1 MVNGSKKGAA
11 AEADIVKQLT
21 AWAGLEFVR
30 KGRGAPGSDIRV
42 PKGFKWSIEVKHHA
56 QLKPRHFFFESA
68 LLRDFW
74 FQTQKQA
81 REDNRWPLLLVKAD
95 GYWFAVESMA
105 YAKIVKDISL
115 MTVIGRDN
123 VLVSPL
129 RCFFA
134 KETPLA

>member
-11 AEADIVKQLT
+11 AEADIVKLLNN
-21 AWAGLEFVR
+21 WSGLEFVR
-30 KGRGAPGSDIRV
+30 KGRGSSGSDLRV
-42 PKGFKWSIEVKHHA
+42 PKGFKWSVEVKHHK

-95 GYWFAVESMA
+95 GKWFVVESMA
-105 YAKIVKDISL
+105 YAKITKDISL

-129 RCFFA
+129 HCFFA

>member
-1 MVNGSKKGAA
+1 MVNSSKKGGQ
-11 AEADIVKQLT
+11 AEADIVKQLC

-30 KGRGAPGSDIRV
+30 KGRGATGSDVRV
-42 PKGFKWSIEVKHHA
+42 PAGFKWSVEVKHHK

-68 LLRDFW
+68 LLRAFW

-95 GYWFAVESMA
+95 GKWFAVESMS
-105 YAKIVKDISL
+105 YAKITKDISL
-115 MTVIGRDN
+115 MTFIGRDS

-129 RCFFA
+129 HCFFQ
-134 KETPLA
+134 KETPIA

>member
-11 AEADIVKQLT
+11 AEADIVKLLSN
-21 AWAGLEFVR
+21 WAGLEFVR
-30 KGRGAPGSDIRV
+30 KGRGSSGSDLRV
-42 PKGFKWSIEVKHHA
+42 PAGFKWSVEVKHHK

-95 GYWFAVESMA
+95 GKWFVVESMA
-105 YAKIVKDISL
+105 YAKVAKDISL

-129 RCFFA
+129 HCFFA

>member
-1 MVNGSKKGAA
+1 MVNGSNKGGA
-11 AEADIVKQLT
+11 AEADIAKQFT
-21 AWAGLEFVR
+21 AWAGLKFER
-30 KGRGAPGSDIRV
+30 KGRGVPGSDIRV
-42 PKGFKWSIEVKHHA
+42 PEGFKWSMEVKHHA

-129 RCFFA
+129 RCFFQ

>member
-30 KGRGAPGSDIRV
+30 KGRGASGSDIRV

-95 GYWFAVESMA
+95 GYWFVVESMA
-105 YAKIVKDISL
+105 YAKITKDISL
-115 MTVIGRDN
+115 MTVIGRDS

-129 RCFFA
+129 HCFFA